1 MVAWAIVLWSLVA
14 ILFGA
19 LAYGATVGARDLR
32 LDRLTVHLPGLP
44 SALAGFRVL
53 HLSDTHFMPRS
64 FMLPL
69 YEKMVA
75 ASREASPDL
84 ILLTGDLAAGSEN
97 MPLACQWLSRLGAPL
112 GAFAVLGNHDLDVTI
127 ERWLLDLGTG
137 GDPEGS
143 REPLAA
149 AGVTLLHNEWR
160 VVDVRGRR
168 VLLVGLG
175 DASCGLDDLAE
186 ALEGAPSDV
195 DLTIFLSHSPDIF
208 DRAGLEHADLVLCG
222 HTHAGQMMLPG
233 IGPLWAPVWRGR
245 RRGAG
250 LLSLGEVVAH
260 VSRGVGATW
269 PARLGA
275 PPQVALLDLQPG
287 QPDGLPVWPVLK
299 RRPLGDDAPAPS
311 PDAASATEGGEAP

>member
-1 MVAWAIVLWSLVA
+1 MVAWAIVLWSLVL
-14 ILFGA
+14 ILVAA
-19 LAYGATVGARDLR
+19 LTYGAVIGARDLR
-32 LDRLTVHLPGLP
+32 LDRLSVHLPGLP
-44 SALAGFRVL
+44 PDLAGLRVV
-53 HLSDTHFMPRS
+53 HLSDTHFMPS
-64 FMLPL
+64 GFMRLV

-75 ASREASPDL
+75 ACAEASPDL

-97 MPLACQWLSRLGAPL
+97 LPIAVQWFSRITAPL
-112 GAFAVLGNHDLDVTI
+112 GIFAVLGNHDLDVTM
-127 ERWLLDLGTG
+127 ERWLLDLDTG
-137 GDPEGS
+137 GDPDAL

-160 VVDVRGRR
+160 ILDVRGRR
-168 VLLVGLG
+168 LLIVGIG
-175 DASCGLDDLAE
+175 DASCGLDDLVE
-186 ALEGAPSDV
+186 ALDGAPSDV

-208 DRAGLEHADLVLCG
+208 DRPGLERADLVLCG

-287 QPDGLPVWPVLK
+287 QPDGLPVWPVLT
-299 RRPLGDDAPAPS
+299 RRPLGDEAPTPS
-311 PDAASATEGGEAP
+311 PAAAPATEGDHVS

>member
-1 MVAWAIVLWSLVA
+1 MVAWAIVLWSLVLVMA
-14 ILFGA
+14 AA
-19 LAYGATVGARDLR
+19 LAYGALVGARDLR

-44 SALAGFRVL
+44 PDLAGLRVV
-53 HLSDTHFMPRS
+53 HLSDTHFMPGT

-75 ASREASPDL
+75 ATAEASPDL
-84 ILLTGDLAAGSEN
+84 ILLSGDIAAGSEN
-97 MPLACQWLSRLGAPL
+97 LPLALPWLSRLSAPL
-112 GAFAVLGNHDLDVTI
+112 GIFAVLGNHDLDVTM
-127 ERWLLDLGTG
+127 ERWLLDLDTG
-137 GDPEGS
+137 GDPEAL
-143 REPLAA
+143 REPLAS

-160 VVDVRGRR
+160 VLDVRGRR
-168 VLLVGLG
+168 LLIVGVG

-186 ALEGAPSDV
+186 ALDGAPSDV
-195 DLTIFLSHSPDIF
+195 DLTIFLSHSPDLF
-208 DRAGLEHADLVLCG
+208 DREGLDHADLVLCG

-245 RRGAG
+245 KRGAG

-260 VSRGVGATW
+260 VSRGIGATW

-299 RRPLGDDAPAPS
+299 RAPLATHAPEGDH
-311 PDAASATEGGEAP
+311 AS